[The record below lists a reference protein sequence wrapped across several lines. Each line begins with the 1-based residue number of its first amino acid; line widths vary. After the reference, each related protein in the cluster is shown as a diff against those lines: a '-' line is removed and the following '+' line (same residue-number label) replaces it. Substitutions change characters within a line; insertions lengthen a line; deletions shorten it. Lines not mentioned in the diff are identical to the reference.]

1 MHDQGHLSFRDQ
13 EIQCEVMD
21 RLLQTILRE
30 VSPFILYLWHKK
42 KSFPFLEII

>member
-1 MHDQGHLSFRDQ
+1 MVWLFDIAFSVDRDQ

-30 VSPFILYLWHKK
+30 VGRISINLYIMIVKVH
-42 KSFPFLEII
+42 